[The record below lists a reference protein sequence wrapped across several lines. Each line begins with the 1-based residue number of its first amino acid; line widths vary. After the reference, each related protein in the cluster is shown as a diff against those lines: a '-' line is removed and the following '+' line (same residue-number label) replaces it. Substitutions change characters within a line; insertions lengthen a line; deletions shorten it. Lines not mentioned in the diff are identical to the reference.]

1 MVDYH
6 FPHRLEPYEDESLS
20 GLILRYA
27 EFYKFPNPIRMF
39 SRLGGPK
46 RLLSSLGFLNPD
58 EAEGAALMHLMNLG
72 PIEARRMTNWHGSQ
86 RFVSVLGHTV
96 NLDLTDCPTRR
107 VCSACLRS
115 KPYHRASWLLAAL
128 PACPDHGTPL
138 LNACPSCDKTLR
150 WQGNLVWACSNPGC
164 CYDLRD
170 AVVPELSED
179 RLVGIRGLH
188 RLIDAPHASGL
199 ELDDAFRA
207 SLFLGCLLR
216 GLPHRW
222 QRLSSLLATHSE
234 DLPDILS
241 TGWMALDPWPTAFHN
256 VLQDFL
262 DGARGRPAKR
272 GLLKAYGP
280 LAAALNKFQESTWGK
295 VLSDEMASFS
305 LGRED
310 LIDIRPHVIRR
321 RVSAAQAS
329 SLRLS
334 LKEAAKVIGV
344 GDTTLLAMME
354 KFRVNSAP
362 ATEGA
367 QRSLLQ
373 TDVERL
379 ARIRE
384 RLNVEL
390 TAGAAAPVLGVS
402 SRAVADLADQGLLKQ
417 ISECDRVEPIRRF
430 LPHHLEELLAV
441 FDRAGREAPRV
452 DAPGSDFRVMGQR
465 GGAKDGFGILRITQE
480 VLAGNLRPVAIWTS
494 GPGLQRYLFPRY
506 IVASRRNRYAAIV
519 ARRIAPARS

>member
-6 FPHRLEPYEDESLS
+6 FPHSLEAYEDESLS

-27 EFYKFPNPIRMF
+27 EFYKFQNPMKMF
-39 SRLGGPK
+39 GRLGGP
-46 RLLSSLGFLNPD
+46 RRRLSSLGFLNPD
-58 EAEGAALMHLMNLG
+58 EADGAALAHLMNLG
-72 PIEARRMTNWHGSQ
+72 LTEARRMTNWHGSQ
-86 RFVSVLGHTV
+86 RFVSILGHTV
-96 NLDLTDCPTRR
+96 TLDLTDCQTRR
-107 VCSACLRS
+107 VCSACLRN
-115 KPYHRASWLLAAL
+115 KPYHRASWFLTAL

-138 LNACPSCDKTLR
+138 LKACPRCGKTLR
-150 WQGNLVWACSNPGC
+150 WQGKLIWACSNPGC

-188 RLIDAPHASGL
+188 RLMDAPHASGL

-216 GLPHRW
+216 GLPQFW
-222 QRLSSLLATHSE
+222 PRLSFLLAAHSE

-241 TGWMALDPWPTAFHN
+241 TGWMALDPWPTAFHD
-256 VLQDFL
+256 VMQDFL

-280 LAAALNKFQESTWGK
+280 LAAALTKFRNNTWAK
-295 VLSDEMASFS
+295 VLSDEMGSFS
-305 LGRED
+305 LGRENVV
-310 LIDIRPHVIRR
+310 DIRPHVIRR
-321 RVSAAQAS
+321 RVSAAQAA

-334 LKEAAKVIGV
+334 LKEAATVIGV
-344 GDTTLLAMME
+344 CDTTLRAMME

-390 TAGAAAPVLGVS
+390 TAGAAATILGVS
-402 SRAVADLADQGLLKQ
+402 SRTVADLADQGLLKQ
-417 ISECDRVEPIRRF
+417 IPECDRVEPIRRF
-430 LPHHLEELLAV
+430 LPHHLQELLAV
-441 FDRAGREAPRV
+441 FDRAGREVPRV

-465 GGAKDGFGILRITQE
+465 GGAKDGFGILRITEE
-480 VLAGNLRPVAIWTS
+480 VFAGNLRPVAIWAS
-494 GPGLQRYLFPRY
+494 GRGLQQYLFPRY
-506 IVASRRNRYAAIV
+506 IIASRRNRNVAIV
-519 ARRIAPARS
+519 ARRTAPVRS